1 MEGYGLIRGEFWRAR
16 GEKEDGDD
24 TWRWLV
30 ERWFIYNVCKERKTV
45 MAARARAYAY
55 LHFPA
60 SLLSPAFFWHNRTEG
75 AGRGY
80 AIGKCPPY
88 FTYRS
93 EDTSA
98 RFNRVPLRQGEKGRK
113 KERKDTFP
121 SRFQNF
127 FFFFSHKW
135 NFNSPLFDL
144 VSGVKV
150 TARYWNRVC
159 GNLVG
164 NFCRRRDEK
173 TYRNWCSWSICI
185 SHTNIEENVK
195 RKNTFYL
202 CIFIVHY
209 VWNFN

>member
-24 TWRWLV
+24 TRRWLV

-127 FFFFSHKW
+127 FFFSHKW

-150 TARYWNRVC
+150 TPRYWNRVY
-159 GNLVG
+159 GNLVAE
-164 NFCRRRDEK
+164 FLSSKRWKDVSKPMFVIYLYITYEYRRKCEK
-173 TYRNWCSWSICI
+173 EKY
-185 SHTNIEENVK
+185 VLLV
-195 RKNTFYL
+195 YL
-202 CIFIVHY
+202 YSSLCMEF
-209 VWNFN
+209 

>member
-1 MEGYGLIRGEFWRAR
+1 MPTYISQPASSRQLSSDITEPKARAAVMQLESARLTLRIAARIRAR
-16 GEKEDGDD
+16 VSTACLYAKEK
-24 TWRWLV
+24 
-30 ERWFIYNVCKERKTV
+30 KE
-45 MAARARAYAY
+45 
-55 LHFPA
+55 
-60 SLLSPAFFWHNRTEG
+60 E
-75 AGRGY
+75 
-80 AIGKCPPY
+80 
-88 FTYRS
+88 
-93 EDTSA
+93 
-98 RFNRVPLRQGEKGRK
+98 RK
-113 KERKDTFP
+113 KERILFP
-121 SRFQNF
+121 LDSRI

-173 TYRNWCSWSICI
+173 TYRNRCSWSICI